1 MSTFR
6 FWIAG
11 HWTLDFDF
19 GSIMNSGSRKFKKI
33 LIANR
38 GEIACRIIWTCKEME
53 IRTVAV
59 HSDVDRDSLHVRF
72 ADEAACIGP
81 APSAQSYLN
90 IPAII
95 STAEIFNVDAIHPG
109 YGFLAESS
117 YFAEI
122 CEACNIKFIGPQAG
136 VIRLMGDKVEA
147 RKAMKEAGLPILPG
161 SPDPITS
168 EEEARKVAREIGF
181 PIIVKA
187 SAGGGGRGMRIVRSE
202 DELGRALE
210 AASTEAAAAFK
221 DGTVYIER
229 YVESPRHIEIQVL
242 ADEYGD
248 CIHLGER
255 ECSIQRRHQK
265 LLEEAPSPVLSPELR
280 NRMGDA
286 AVAACKKLGYS
297 SAGTIEFLL
306 DTDNKFYFMEMNTR
320 IQVEHPVTEMVT
332 LADIVRNQIR
342 IAEGEPLGYTQDDLM
357 IVGHAIECR
366 INAEN
371 PETFAP
377 SPGLITAFNLPGG
390 PGVRVDTY
398 VYSGYRVP
406 SFYDSMIAKVIVHAR
421 KREMAIARMKREL
434 EAMVVEGIKTTIPL
448 HLKIMDDPKFR
459 AGKISTSF
467 MEHFLAQ
474 NGTRKNDVVATAR

>member
-1 MSTFR
+1 MS
-6 FWIAG
+6 AG
-11 HWTLDFDF
+11 
-19 GSIMNSGSRKFKKI
+19 NRKFRKI

-38 GEIACRIIWTCKEME
+38 GEIACRIIWTCKEMG

-59 HSDVDRDSLHVRF
+59 HSDVDRDSLHVRY

-122 CEACNIKFIGPQAG
+122 CEACNIKFIGPKAS

-147 RKAMKEAGLPILPG
+147 RRAMKAAGLPITPG
-161 SPDPITS
+161 SSEPVTS
-168 EEEARKVAREIGF
+168 EEEALQIAREIGF
-181 PIIVKA
+181 PVIVKA
-187 SAGGGGRGMRIVRSE
+187 AAGGGGRGMRVVRSA
-202 DELGRALE
+202 DELGAALE
-210 AASTEAAAAFK
+210 TASTEAAAAFK
-221 DGTVYIER
+221 DGSVFLER
-229 YVESPRHIEIQVL
+229 FIDKPRHIEIQVL

-265 LLEEAPSPVLSPELR
+265 LLEEAPSTVLSPQLR
-280 NRMGDA
+280 AEMGAA
-286 AVAACKKLGYS
+286 AVNACKKIGYS
-297 SAGTIEFLL
+297 SAGTFEFLL
-306 DTDNKFYFMEMNTR
+306 DQDNKYYFMEMNTR
-320 IQVEHPVTEMVT
+320 IQVEHAVTEMVT

-377 SPGLITAFNLPGG
+377 SPGRITAFNLPGG

-398 VYSGYRVP
+398 VYAGYMVP
-406 SFYDSMIAKVIVHAR
+406 PFYDSMIAKVITHAR
-421 KREMAIARMKREL
+421 TRDLAIARMKRAL
-434 EAMVVEGIKTTIPL
+434 EVMVIEGIKTTIPL

-459 AGKISTSF
+459 AGDISTGF
-467 MEHFLAQ
+467 MEEFLASEGQ
-474 NGTRKNDVVATAR
+474 RNPISANASRA

>member
-1 MSTFR
+1 MMS
-6 FWIAG
+6 
-11 HWTLDFDF
+11 
-19 GSIMNSGSRKFKKI
+19 SGARKFRKI

-38 GEIACRIIWTCKEME
+38 GEIACRIIWTCKEMG

-59 HSDVDRDSLHVRF
+59 HSDIDRDSLHVRF
-72 ADEAACIGP
+72 ADEAVCIGP
-81 APSAQSYLN
+81 APSAHSYLN
-90 IPAII
+90 VPAII
-95 STAEIFNVDAIHPG
+95 SAAEIFNVDAIHPG

-122 CEACNIKFIGPQAG
+122 CAACNIKFIGPQPE

-147 RKAMKEAGLPILPG
+147 RRAMKAAGLPIVPG
-161 SPDPITS
+161 SEKPIS
-168 EEEARKVAREIGF
+168 SLDEALALAGEIGF
-181 PIIVKA
+181 PVIVKA
-187 SAGGGGRGMRIVRSE
+187 AAGGGGRGMRIVRSPE
-202 DELGRALE
+202 DLGQALE
-210 AASTEAAAAFK
+210 TASTEAAAAFK
-221 DGTVYIER
+221 DGSVYLERYIER
-229 YVESPRHIEIQVL
+229 PRHIEIQVL
-242 ADEYGD
+242 ADEHGN

-265 LLEEAPSPVLSPELR
+265 LLEEAPSPVLSAELR
-280 NRMGDA
+280 QEMGAA
-286 AVAACKKLGYS
+286 AVAACKELGYS

-306 DTDNKFYFMEMNTR
+306 DEDNRFYFMEMNTR

-342 IAEGEPLGYTQDDLM
+342 FAEGEELGYTQEDVL

-366 INAEN
+366 INAEH

-398 VYSGYRVP
+398 VYAGYTVP
-406 SFYDSMIAKVIVHAR
+406 PFYDSMIAKVIVHAR
-421 KREMAIARMKREL
+421 TRELAIARMRRAL

-448 HLKIMDDPKFR
+448 HLRIMDDPRFR
-459 AGKISTSF
+459 AGDISTNF
-467 MEHFLAQ
+467 METFLLSGGR
-474 NGTRKNDVVATAR
+474 NGNGSARGIGR

>member
-1 MSTFR
+1 MDT
-6 FWIAG
+6 G
-11 HWTLDFDF
+11 
-19 GSIMNSGSRKFKKI
+19 NRKFKKV

-38 GEIACRIIWTCKEME
+38 GEIACRIIWTCKEMG

-95 STAEIFNVDAIHPG
+95 SAAEIFNVDAIHPG

-122 CEACNIKFIGPQAG
+122 CQACNIKFIGPSAN

-147 RKAMKEAGLPILPG
+147 RRAMKAAGIPIVPG
-161 SPDPITS
+161 SS
-168 EEEARKVAREIGF
+168 EPVASGAEALEIAREIGF
-181 PIIVKA
+181 PVIVKA
-187 SAGGGGRGMRIVRSE
+187 SAGGGGRGMRIVRAESE
-202 DELGRALE
+202 LNTAIET
-210 AASTEAAAAFK
+210 ASTEAAAAFK
-221 DGTVYIER
+221 DGSVYLER
-229 YVESPRHIEIQVL
+229 FLEEPRHIEIQVL
-242 ADEYGD
+242 ADEYGS

-265 LLEEAPSPVLSPELR
+265 LLEEAPSPVLSAELR
-280 NRMGDA
+280 NEMGNA
-286 AVAACKKLGYS
+286 AVQACHELGYA
-297 SAGTIEFLL
+297 SAGTVEFLL
-306 DTDNKFYFMEMNTR
+306 DKDNKFYFMEMNTR

-342 IAEGEPLGYTQDDLM
+342 IAEGETLGYTQDDLL

-398 VYSGYRVP
+398 VYSGYSVP
-406 SFYDSMIAKVIVHAR
+406 PFYDSLIAKVIVHAR
-421 KREMAIARMKREL
+421 TRELAIARMKRAL

-448 HLKIMDDPKFR
+448 HLKILDDPNFR
-459 AGKISTSF
+459 AGNFSTSF
-467 MEHFLAQ
+467 MDGFLRQ
-474 NGTRKNDVVATAR
+474 NGAKASRNFGEVVAGAV